1 MRKEIVVSEFKGLDQ
16 SLDPLWI
23 DKDAFQEGFNFNSDS
38 GAVEKRKGFSK
49 SHGTSLGGG
58 NPIRFSRLFIPKNGD
73 PSFFAMV
80 GGTIHSFP
88 MISPL
93 AHRNEII
100 ARLKSAGASIPGGLG
115 KMGVGGFGGDAAG
128 QPFDGPMTPEKLESI
143 RLGIETAAN
152 SGYFTQYGNTTAIT
166 SLSDLLNIAIGQPDW
181 TNASSRSNAPIDE
194 VEAFKAIKTLSHR
207 NISSTSFTPEPPGQG
222 YTKTANSTS
231 PANSWAA
238 MLASTPSFSGNLF
251 GYLITRFDIVPIS
264 TSRIVRMGYSGPDA
278 EGGYIEVSS
287 GQIVLSW
294 ANSSNQVDD
303 VETGNSFLVE
313 LLRMPAAMGS
323 ASNWSS
329 VGTLV
334 ETFTVPTPGAGSATI
349 SIPAGFNPGGNF
361 IIRIKDDT
369 VYPGSPS
376 DNRTSS
382 QSLTSPSIQISYNSS
397 IKVNPSIAPCYKA
410 YGRIS

>member
-1 MRKEIVVSEFKGLDQ
+1 MRKEIVASEFKGLDQ
-16 SLDPLWI
+16 SMDPLWI
-23 DKDAFQEGFNFNSDS
+23 DKDAFQEGFNFDSDS

-80 GGTIHSFP
+80 GDTIHSFP

-100 ARLKSAGASIPGGLG
+100 ARLKSAGAGVPDGLG
-115 KMGVGGFGGDAAG
+115 KIGVGGFGGGAAG
-128 QPFDGPMTPEKLESI
+128 QPFDGPMTPEKLDAI
-143 RLGIETAAN
+143 RLGIEIAAN

-166 SLSDLLNIAIGQPDW
+166 SLSDLLNLAIGQPNW
-181 TNASSRSNAPIDE
+181 TNASSRVNAPIDE
-194 VEAFKAIKTLSHR
+194 VEVFKAIKTLSHR
-207 NISSTSFTPEPPGQG
+207 NIASTSLTPEPPGQG
-222 YTKTANSTS
+222 YTKSANSDS

-238 MLASTPSFSGNLF
+238 MLASSPSFTGNLF
-251 GYLITRFDIVPIS
+251 GYLITRSDIVPIS
-264 TSRIVRMGYSGPDA
+264 TSLIVRMGYSGPDA
-278 EGGYIEVSS
+278 EGWYIETSS
-287 GQIVLSW
+287 GQLVFSW
-294 ANSSNQVDD
+294 ANASNQVND
-303 VETGNSFLVE
+303 VETGNSFQVE

-329 VGTLV
+329 VGALV
-334 ETFTVPTPGAGSATI
+334 GTFTVPTPGAGSATI
-349 SIPAGFNPGGNF
+349 SIPAGLNPGGNF
-361 IIRIKDDT
+361 IIRVKDDI

-382 QSLTSPSIQISYNSS
+382 KTIVTPSIQISYNSS
-397 IKVNPSIAPCYKA
+397 IKINPSIVPCYKA